1 MQPSE
6 LDILEIISSVGQARS
21 FYIEAIQEAKV
32 KIMRDA
38 MSLCVKEMKCMRK
51 VIGFINS

>member
-21 FYIEAIQEAKV
+21 FYIEAIQEAKS
-32 KIMRDA
+32 KNYEA
-38 MSLCVKEMKCMRK
+38 MSLCAKEMKCMRK
-51 VIGFINS
+51 VIGFISS